1 MEVGYVV
8 IQIRL
13 ADCGIGGEDV
23 HDKGVEI
30 NGFETFGGVVKNGV
44 VDIVNCCHK
53 SIVHDGE
60 DHLVCGPCLACGSIG
75 GTQFL
80 TFGCRG
86 AGWDDWVGWRFDFW
100 DVEASLLQAR

>member
-1 MEVGYVV
+1 MTREQRY
-8 IQIRL
+8 
-13 ADCGIGGEDV
+13 
-23 HDKGVEI
+23 GV
-30 NGFETFGGVVKNGV
+30 ETFGRVVKNSI
-44 VDIVNCCHK
+44 VDVVNCCRK
-53 SIVHDGE
+53 LVARDGD

-86 AGWDDWVGWRFDFW
+86 AGWDDWVGWRFDLW